1 MASKS
6 KAKGNRFEY
15 LIRDIT
21 QEIGLKCQRAWG
33 SDGRSLGWHEEVD
46 LLIDN
51 TIKVQ
56 AKCRKAIA
64 NWMLPSA
71 EVDIQVIKEDRGIPL
86 VVESYD
92 TWIDRIK
99 ELKDLK
105 KQIKGVNNDNVNG
118 TNRKRARKPR
128 KNS

>member
-1 MASKS
+1 MASRS

-15 LIRDIT
+15 LIRNIT
-21 QEIGLKCQRAWG
+21 QEIGLKCIRAWG

-46 LLIDN
+46 LLIED

-64 NWMLPSA
+64 NWMLPSP

-86 VVESYD
+86 VVENYD

-105 KQIKGVNNDNVNG
+105 KQIKGVKNDNVNG
-118 TNRKRARKPR
+118 TNRKRTRKPR